1 MNIDE
6 NYSSKAGDLQRK
18 LTTISNERV
27 KNETETMGFTAD
39 EYENM
44 QEFFNSE
51 LKKSDA
57 KEVLR
62 IISLLF
68 KDIR

>member
-1 MNIDE
+1 
-6 NYSSKAGDLQRK
+6 
-18 LTTISNERV
+18 
-27 KNETETMGFTAD
+27 MGFTSD
-39 EYENM
+39 EYDSM
-44 QEFFNSE
+44 QEFFNAE

-62 IISLLF
+62 VISLLF